1 MVSYCLFFFFFHHH
15 RGTWDFHLPSK
26 QWVVYLISVE
36 TSLFCFTFSS
46 DLKFGHTSRFHR
58 QVHLWGAHWMEWGPF
73 LLQILLWVNVH
84 LNVEPHKVQLWVNGQ
99 DHSVQWFPD
108 IILGMAMQWSF
119 LTGYLK
125 TKFKQHF
132 AQAQIGTIPCGLCS
146 TWSPSLCSQDKVRKT
161 YKFPRNLLY
170 SWPHLSRVET
180 RYKERHRAGQW
191 LRVPFQ
197 SQAQW
202 LLHAR
207 QLRKWLHFH
216 FYYSPFSPKICLL
229 WKILYVCVWPMC
241 MYVHC
246 VHAWSC
252 P

>member
-1 MVSYCLFFFFFHHH
+1 MWNHAKFSFEWTVKIILCSGFQTLF
-15 RGTWDFHLPSK
+15 WAWP
-26 QWVVYLISVE
+26 
-36 TSLFCFTFSS
+36 CS
-46 DLKFGHTSRFHR
+46 DLFS
-58 QVHLWGAHWMEWGPF
+58 QV
-73 LLQILLWVNVH
+73 
-84 LNVEPHKVQLWVNGQ
+84 
-99 DHSVQWFPD
+99 
-108 IILGMAMQWSF
+108 
-119 LTGYLK
+119 TLK
-125 TKFKQHF
+125 LQHF
-132 AQAQIGTIPCGLCS
+132 AQAQIGTNPCGLCS
-146 TWSPSLCSQDKVRKT
+146 TWSPSWCSQDKVRKT

-180 RYKERHRAGQW
+180 RHKERHRAGQW

-207 QLRKWLHFH
+207 QFRKWLHFH